1 MRKMRNFRFLKVI
14 ALLTMVAMMLTATVS
29 AAVIDRA
36 VYNVNTDT
44 ITVSGNMQGVDRT
57 LLSENGL
64 LNSDCSSTT
73 NADGAVWE
81 IRGTSSTA
89 SIGVETEGDGNKY
102 VKLKDRDIYYLGI
115 RQSIYD
121 ILNTHG
127 FGTYR
132 ISGRV
137 KAENKV
143 INDTTTITN
152 GTVKVI
158 AMTQGDQYIM
168 TVNNVSDEWVYFEG
182 DIEINSYGY
191 SGTGDNRVN
200 NTSWPSPNSMKCV
213 LYIETYNATN
223 ANGVALSPTV
233 RDTRD
238 LCIDDI
244 KMQYV
249 GEKEIY
255 EGAETA
261 RLRIANA
268 VTGDTV
274 YVNEFDTAEDGSYK
288 VSLQLP
294 DSVAESTTPLIA
306 YVSGINTEEPSSR
319 NIEVKDVRA
328 KTSTE
333 YKDGKAYMSFEIFD
347 LLDSSGYGDLIAV
360 AASYTADNRLY
371 KAAMSTVK
379 IDLDTDV
386 KQTIEIDMPT
396 DENGEIADGCH
407 IKLMFVENMT
417 TLSPLCKMLVDEKGA
432 QAELILVGDS
442 IVVGYANREAEG
454 YNYYPQRGWGE
465 CIGDY
470 FNNNITVNNCAH
482 GGFSTSTFMDPDTFH
497 GGYGNAHAWNSN
509 TLACK
514 NNAGEIKLWATTP
527 ILPQIDEGDYVMIC
541 LGINDDSS
549 GSEKNVYTD
558 ETTYKANLKQMYE
571 DADDKGAEVIF
582 ISPTTHSAK
591 TGGVY
596 TNRWSQRGDWM
607 EEVSKECPGSI
618 YLDLGEAMTNH
629 YNKVGEETVKTYHLF
644 QDVLKKPVAEGGFGL
659 TEEDILK
666 HANGVISG
674 KSTSTGKPSDDKTH
688 VSTKGAEMVSRL
700 IVDLLE
706 KSDSSLKNHI
716 AK

>member
-1 MRKMRNFRFLKVI
+1 
-14 ALLTMVAMMLTATVS
+14 
-29 AAVIDRA
+29 
-36 VYNVNTDT
+36 
-44 ITVSGNMQGVDRT
+44 
-57 LLSENGL
+57 
-64 LNSDCSSTT
+64 
-73 NADGAVWE
+73 
-81 IRGTSSTA
+81 
-89 SIGVETEGDGNKY
+89 
-102 VKLKDRDIYYLGI
+102 
-115 RQSIYD
+115 
-121 ILNTHG
+121 
-127 FGTYR
+127 
-132 ISGRV
+132 
-137 KAENKV
+137 
-143 INDTTTITN
+143 
-152 GTVKVI
+152 
-158 AMTQGDQYIM
+158 MTQGDQYIL
-168 TVNNVSDEWVYFEG
+168 TAKTVSDEWVYFEG

-191 SGTGDNRVN
+191 TGSGDSKVE
-200 NTSWPSPNSMKCV
+200 NSAWAEGYSATKNV

-223 ANGVALSPTV
+223 ASGVALSPSV

-261 RLRIANA
+261 RLRVADA

-274 YVNEFDTAEDGSYK
+274 YVNDFDTAEDGSYK

-306 YVSGINTEEPSSR
+306 YVSGINTEEPASR

-347 LLDSSGYGDLIAV
+347 LLDSSGYGDLIAI
-360 AASYTADNRLY
+360 AASYTAENRLY
-371 KAAMSTVK
+371 KAAMSTVE

-482 GGFSTSTFMDPDTFH
+482 GGYSTATFMQPDEYH
-497 GGYGNAHAWNSN
+497 GGYYNSHTWNSETLVINDKGTVAKN
-509 TLACK
+509 TVEKPTLVV
-514 NNAGEIKLWATTP
+514 P

-541 LGINDDSS
+541 LGINDDASDV
-549 GSEKNVYTD
+549 KYTN
-558 ETTYKANLKQMYE
+558 EATYKANLKQMYE
-571 DADDKGAEVIF
+571 DATAKGAEVIF

-591 TGGVY
+591 SGGVY
-596 TNRWSQRGDWM
+596 INRWAERGDWM
-607 EEVSKECPGSI
+607 ESVATECGAT
-618 YLDLGEAMTNH
+618 YLDLGEAMTAL
-629 YNKVGEETVKTYHLF
+629 YNEVGEETVKTYHLF
-644 QDVLKKPVAEGGFGL
+644 QDVLKKPVADGGFGL
-659 TEEDILK
+659 TEEDILN
-666 HANGVISG
+666 HSNGIING

-688 VSTKGAEMVSRL
+688 VSTKGAEMLCRL

-706 KSDSSLKNHI
+706 ESDSALKNHI

>member
-1 MRKMRNFRFLKVI
+1 
-14 ALLTMVAMMLTATVS
+14 MVAMMLTATVS

-44 ITVSGNMQGVDRT
+44 ITISGNMQGVDRT

-64 LNSDCSSTT
+64 LNSDCSSVTT
-73 NADGAVWE
+73 ADDVAVWE
-81 IRGTSSTA
+81 TRGSATGSSFE
-89 SIGVETEGDGNKY
+89 IVEESDGNSY
-102 VKLKDRDIYYLGI
+102 IKLKDRPSKYTGI
-115 RQSIYD
+115 RQSIRD
-121 ILNTHG
+121 LLVKNG
-127 FGTYR
+127 KGTYR
-132 ISGRV
+132 ISGRI
-137 KAENKV
+137 KAENKTV
-143 INDTTTITN
+143 GETTIVKGDAKVNVYTKYKQYYA
-152 GTVKVI
+152 TVKDV
-158 AMTQGDQYIM
+158 T
-168 TVNNVSDEWVYFEG
+168 NEWVSFSVDF
-182 DIEINSYGY
+182 DIDSYGY
-191 SGTGDNRVN
+191 TENGGTVELPTWADG
-200 NTSWPSPNSMKCV
+200 S
-213 LYIETYNATN
+213 NATTN
-223 ANGVALSPTV
+223 TLYFETSNGTDSTGKVTV
-233 RDTRD
+233 DDTRD

-261 RLRIANA
+261 RLRVADA

-274 YVNEFDTAEDGSYK
+274 YVNDFDTAEDGSYK

-306 YVSGINTEEPSSR
+306 YVSGINTEEPASR

-347 LLDSSGYGDLIAV
+347 LLDSSGYGDLIAI
-360 AASYTADNRLY
+360 AASYTAENRLY
-371 KAAMSTVK
+371 KAAMSTVE

-482 GGFSTSTFMDPDTFH
+482 GGFSTATFMQPDEYH
-497 GGYGNAHAWNSN
+497 GGYYRAHTWNSD
-509 TLACK
+509 TLVI
-514 NNAGEIKLWATTP
+514 NAEGKKDTSTVTK
-527 ILPQIDEGDYVMIC
+527 ILPQIDEGDFVMIC

-549 GSEKNVYTD
+549 GVKYTNED
-558 ETTYKANLKQMYE
+558 TYKANLKQMYE
-571 DADDKGAEVIF
+571 DATAKGAEVIF

-591 TGGVY
+591 SGGVY
-596 TNRWSQRGDWM
+596 INRWSERGDWM
-607 EEVSKECPGSI
+607 ESVATECGAV
-618 YLDLGEAMTNH
+618 YLDLGEAMTEH
-629 YNKVGEETVKTYHLF
+629 YNEVGEETVKTYHLF
-644 QDVLKKPVAEGGFGL
+644 QDVLKKPVADGGFGL
-659 TEEDILK
+659 TEEDILN
-666 HANGVISG
+666 HSNGIING
-674 KSTSTGKPSDDKTH
+674 KSTSTGLPSDDKTH
-688 VSTKGAEMVSRL
+688 VSTLGADMLCRL
-700 IVDLLE
+700 IIDLLE
-706 KSDSSLKNHI
+706 ESDSALKNHI
-716 AK
+716 AQ

>member
-1 MRKMRNFRFLKVI
+1 MRMRKMRNFRFLKVI

-64 LNSDCSSTT
+64 LNSDCSSVTT
-73 NADGAVWE
+73 ADDVAVWE
-81 IRGTSSTA
+81 TRGSAIGSSFE
-89 SIGVETEGDGNKY
+89 IVEESDGNRY
-102 VKLKDRDIYYLGI
+102 IKLKDRPSKYTGI
-115 RQSIYD
+115 RQSIRN
-121 ILNTHG
+121 ILDKNG
-127 FGTYR
+127 KGTYR
-132 ISGRV
+132 ISGRI
-137 KAENKV
+137 KAEDKTV
-143 INDTTTITN
+143 GETTIVKGDVKVNVFTKN
-152 GTVKVI
+152 KQYYTTVKDV
-158 AMTQGDQYIM
+158 T
-168 TVNNVSDEWVYFEG
+168 NEWVSFSVDFDISSYGYTASGGTEELDYWADGSNATTNTVYFET
-182 DIEINSYGY
+182 S
-191 SGTGDNRVN
+191 SGKDSTGKV
-200 NTSWPSPNSMKCV
+200 
-213 LYIETYNATN
+213 
-223 ANGVALSPTV
+223 TV
-233 RDTRD
+233 DDTRD

-294 DSVAESTTPLIA
+294 DSVVESTTPLIA
-306 YVSGINTEEPSSR
+306 YVSGINTEEPASR

-333 YKDGKAYMSFEIFD
+333 YRDGKAYVSFEIFD

-582 ISPTTHSAK
+582 ISPTTYSAM

-596 TNRWSQRGDWM
+596 TNRWSERGDWM
-607 EEVSKECPGSI
+607 EEVATECGAVF
-618 YLDLGEAMTNH
+618 LDLGEAMTNH